1 MRKHNGMRPQDVV
14 ILLKLF
20 SIQGNDWQ
28 LQPLSNSLRIS
39 TAEIS
44 LSLNRSK
51 AAGLVD
57 YSRKRPNRLSI
68 IEFLV
73 HGVKYVFPQEPGR
86 IIRGM
91 LTAHSHPFMKEHIRS
106 ENNYVWADHESEFMG
121 ESIEPFYEKQ
131 IDAAKEDPL
140 LYKLLALVDVIR
152 VGRARE
158 VAIAKDELN
167 RMLSQ

>member
-1 MRKHNGMRPQDVV
+1 MRPQDVA

-20 SIQGNDWQ
+20 SLKGAEWQ
-28 LQPLSNSLRIS
+28 LQPLSNALRIS

-57 YSRKRPNRLSI
+57 HTRKRPNRLSVM
-68 IEFLV
+68 EFLI

-86 IIRGM
+86 LVRGM
-91 LTAHSHPFMKEHIRS
+91 LTAHSHPFMKQHIRS
-106 ENNYVWADHESEFMG
+106 EANYVWADHDGEFMG
-121 ESIEPFYEKQ
+121 ESIDPFYERQ
-131 IDAAKEDPL
+131 VEAAKDDPI

-158 VAIAKDELN
+158 IAIAKEELN